1 MFRYYRKNIKSKK
14 SYHLTFE
21 KKKSF
26 LTKSEICKKKNF
38 FYFRSPPPGQ
48 KMGKKYSTGFL
59 PGEDIMLLK
68 YFLPVFFYKAS
79 ENKDL
84 KLQKWVKNIFFGI
97 IYPNLKKKY
106 IDYIYK

>member
-1 MFRYYRKNIKSKK
+1 
-14 SYHLTFE
+14 
-21 KKKSF
+21 
-26 LTKSEICKKKNF
+26 
-38 FYFRSPPPGQ
+38 
-48 KMGKKYSTGFL
+48 MGKKYSTGFL